1 MRFVNSYYFKILR
14 TLILIFCYFYFSC
27 INGQVESLPNGV
39 VNVNVFDTP
48 CGNVISEVADMFG
61 IEASYEGANNSQT
74 FKGQVTDFSSFLT
87 QYMTDKDILIEQ
99 KANKWRIIEND
110 STRGKDEIL
119 NYYYTAKNVP
129 PIELV
134 KKIEDLRL
142 EASTIALKHQSSILI
157 NGTYNQVKNA
167 LKLIETIDNVINS
180 ITVEFLVVEYTHIN
194 GYNWGVNLQTGQH
207 GNFSSGLYNPGS
219 IEHGISFIY
228 DVTNLLESSFLLNLQ
243 ALVENNFAKIATN
256 PHITVNNG
264 DTAQINISENKF
276 IQLQTASINGISTQ
290 LQEINTGI
298 KLGVTPNMTSD
309 SIIHL
314 NFSGEVSEFMPNNN
328 DGTYTVESNTVQTN
342 VDLQNGETLIVGGL
356 IREEKV
362 KQTAGVP
369 FLSRIPII
377 GLLFKRQSKNKTFV
391 ETVIYITARHVKP
404 ILNRETQHLFY
415 KSDNKKIIKE
425 ESDGLKLE
433 EEFGQ

>member
-228 DVTNLLESSFLLNLQ
+228 DVTNLLESSFLYLPNEL
-243 ALVENNFAKIATN
+243 LNNF
-256 PHITVNNG
+256 
-264 DTAQINISENKF
+264 
-276 IQLQTASINGISTQ
+276 
-290 LQEINTGI
+290 
-298 KLGVTPNMTSD
+298 
-309 SIIHL
+309 HL
-314 NFSGEVSEFMPNNN
+314 H
-328 DGTYTVESNTVQTN
+328 
-342 VDLQNGETLIVGGL
+342 
-356 IREEKV
+356 K
-362 KQTAGVP
+362 
-369 FLSRIPII
+369 
-377 GLLFKRQSKNKTFV
+377 
-391 ETVIYITARHVKP
+391 
-404 ILNRETQHLFY
+404 
-415 KSDNKKIIKE
+415 
-425 ESDGLKLE
+425 
-433 EEFGQ
+433 

>member
-74 FKGQVTDFSSFLT
+74 VKGQVTDFSSFLT